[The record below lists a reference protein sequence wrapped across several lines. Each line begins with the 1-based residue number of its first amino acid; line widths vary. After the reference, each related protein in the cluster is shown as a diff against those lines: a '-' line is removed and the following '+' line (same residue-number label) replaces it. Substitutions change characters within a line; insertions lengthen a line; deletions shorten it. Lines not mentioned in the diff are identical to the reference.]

1 MKQKVISF
9 IDGLSCMS
17 VREWAQI
24 IVLALVV
31 INGALTIFGVNP
43 ISVSEDFL
51 YIAISGALVIIV
63 PFYNKWKN
71 WNVTPE
77 AVTAQNVLDL
87 MKMGF
92 ASKEQIEQFIKD
104 LKAQSVK
111 EEWSNPTY
119 PAEDSKTE

>member
-1 MKQKVISF
+1 MKQKIISF
-9 IDGLSCMS
+9 IDGLGCMS
-17 VREWAQI
+17 VKEWVQV

-77 AVTAQNVLDL
+77 AVTAQHILDL

-104 LKAQSVK
+104 LKTQSAK

-119 PAEDSKTE
+119 PADGK

>member
-1 MKQKVISF
+1 MKQKIINF
-9 IDGLSCMS
+9 IDGLGCMS
-17 VREWAQI
+17 VREWVQL

-31 INGALTIFGVNP
+31 INGALTMFGINP
-43 ISVSEDFL
+43 ISVSENFL

-77 AVTAQNVLDL
+77 AITAQNILNL

-92 ASKEQIEQFIKD
+92 ASKEQIDQYIKD
-104 LKAQSVK
+104 LKAQAVK
-111 EEWSNPTY
+111 EEWSNPKY
-119 PAEDSKTE
+119 DSESEAK

>member
-1 MKQKVISF
+1 MKQKIISF
-9 IDGLSCMS
+9 IDGLGCMS
-17 VREWAQI
+17 VKEWVQV

-43 ISVSEDFL
+43 ISASEDFL

-77 AVTAQNVLDL
+77 AVTAQHILDL

-104 LKAQSVK
+104 LKTQSAK

-119 PAEDSKTE
+119 PADGK

>member
-1 MKQKVISF
+1 MKQKIIKF
-9 IDGLSCMS
+9 IDGLGCMS
-17 VREWAQI
+17 VHEWVQL

-43 ISVSEDFL
+43 ITVSEDFL

-77 AVTAQNVLDL
+77 AVTAQDILDL
-87 MKMGF
+87 MKMGTV
-92 ASKEQIEQFIKD
+92 SKQQIEQYIKD
-104 LKAQSVK
+104 LKTQAAK
-111 EEWSNPTY
+111 EQWSNPTY
-119 PAEDSKTE
+119 DSESEGK

>member
-1 MKQKVISF
+1 MKQKIIKF
-9 IDGLSCMS
+9 IDGLGCMS
-17 VREWAQI
+17 VHEWVQL
-24 IVLALVV
+24 IVLALVL
-31 INGALTIFGVNP
+31 INGVLTMFGINP

-63 PFYNKWKN
+63 PFYHKWKN

-77 AVTAQNVLDL
+77 SVTAQNILDL

-92 ASKEQIEQFIKD
+92 ASKDQIDQYIKD
-104 LKAQSVK
+104 LKAQAVK

-119 PAEDSKTE
+119 PSDGK

>member
-1 MKQKVISF
+1 MKQKIIKF
-9 IDGLSCMS
+9 IDGLGCMS
-17 VREWAQI
+17 VREWVQL

-31 INGALTIFGVNP
+31 VNGALTIFGVNP

-77 AVTAQNVLDL
+77 AVTAQDILDL
-87 MKMGF
+87 MKMGTV
-92 ASKEQIEQFIKD
+92 SKQQVEQFIKD
-104 LKAQSVK
+104 LKAQAAK
-111 EEWSNPTY
+111 EKWSNPTY
-119 PAEDSKTE
+119 PADGK

>member
-1 MKQKVISF
+1 MKQKIISF
-9 IDGLSCMS
+9 IDGLGCMS
-17 VREWAQI
+17 VEEWVQL

-31 INGALTIFGVNP
+31 VNGALTIFGINP

-77 AVTAQNVLDL
+77 AVTAQHILDL
-87 MKMGF
+87 MKMGTV
-92 ASKEQIEQFIKD
+92 SKQQVEQFIKD
-104 LKAQSVK
+104 LKAQAVK

-119 PAEDSKTE
+119 PADGK

>member
-1 MKQKVISF
+1 MKQKIIKF
-9 IDGLSCMS
+9 IDGLGCMS
-17 VREWAQI
+17 VREWVQL

-31 INGALTIFGVNP
+31 INGALTMFGVNP

-51 YIAISGALVIIV
+51 YIAISGTLVIIV

-77 AVTAQNVLDL
+77 AITAQDILDL

-104 LKAQSVK
+104 LKAQAKK
-111 EEWSNPTY
+111 EKWSNPTY
-119 PAEDSKTE
+119 PADGK

>member
-1 MKQKVISF
+1 MKQKIIKF
-9 IDGLSCMS
+9 IDGLGCMS
-17 VREWAQI
+17 VHEWVQL
-24 IVLALVV
+24 IVLALVLV
-31 INGALTIFGVNP
+31 NGVLTMFGINP

-77 AVTAQNVLDL
+77 AITAQNILDL

-92 ASKEQIEQFIKD
+92 ASKDQIDQYIKD
-104 LKAQSVK
+104 LKAQAVK

-119 PAEDSKTE
+119 PSDGK

>member
-1 MKQKVISF
+1 MKQKIISF
-9 IDGLSCMS
+9 IDGLGCMS
-17 VREWAQI
+17 VREWVQV
-24 IVLALVV
+24 IVLAFVV
-31 INGALTIFGVNP
+31 VNGALTIFGVNP
-43 ISVSEDFL
+43 ISISEDFL

-77 AVTAQNVLDL
+77 AVTAQDILDL

-92 ASKEQIEQFIKD
+92 ASKEQVEQFIKD
-104 LKAQSVK
+104 LKAQAAK

-119 PAEDSKTE
+119 PADGK

>member
-1 MKQKVISF
+1 MKQKIISF
-9 IDGLSCMS
+9 IDGLGCMS
-17 VREWAQI
+17 VKEWVQL

-63 PFYNKWKN
+63 PFYHKWKN

-77 AVTAQNVLDL
+77 AVTAQHILDL

-92 ASKEQIEQFIKD
+92 ASKEQIDQFIKD
-104 LKAQSVK
+104 LKAQATK
-111 EEWSNPTY
+111 EKWSNPTY
-119 PAEDSKTE
+119 DSESEVK

>member
-1 MKQKVISF
+1 MKDKIIKVL
-9 IDGLSCMS
+9 DGLGCMS
-17 VREWAQI
+17 VREWVQLI
-24 IVLALVV
+24 ILALVV
-31 INGALTIFGVNP
+31 INGALTIFGINP
-43 ISVSEDFL
+43 ISISEDFL

-77 AVTAQNVLDL
+77 AITAQNILDL

-92 ASKEQIEQFIKD
+92 ASKEQIDQYIKD
-104 LKAQSVK
+104 LKQQALK

-119 PAEDSKTE
+119 DKESEGE

>member
-1 MKQKVISF
+1 MKQKIIKF
-9 IDGLSCMS
+9 IDGLGCMS
-17 VREWAQI
+17 VKEWVQVI
-24 IVLALVV
+24 ILALVV
-31 INGALTIFGVNP
+31 INGALTIFGINP
-43 ISVSEDFL
+43 ITVSEDFL

-77 AVTAQNVLDL
+77 AVTAQNILDL

-92 ASKEQIEQFIKD
+92 ASKDQIDQYIKD
-104 LKAQSVK
+104 LKAQAVK

-119 PAEDSKTE
+119 PSDGK

>member
-1 MKQKVISF
+1 MKQKIIKF
-9 IDGLSCMS
+9 IDGLGCMS
-17 VREWAQI
+17 VQEWVQL

-31 INGALTIFGVNP
+31 VNGALTMFGVNP
-43 ISVSEDFL
+43 ITVSEDFL

-77 AVTAQNVLDL
+77 AITAQNILDL

-92 ASKEQIEQFIKD
+92 ASKEQIDQYIKN
-104 LKAQSVK
+104 LKAQAIK
-111 EEWSNPTY
+111 EKGSNPTY
-119 PAEDSKTE
+119 DSESAGK